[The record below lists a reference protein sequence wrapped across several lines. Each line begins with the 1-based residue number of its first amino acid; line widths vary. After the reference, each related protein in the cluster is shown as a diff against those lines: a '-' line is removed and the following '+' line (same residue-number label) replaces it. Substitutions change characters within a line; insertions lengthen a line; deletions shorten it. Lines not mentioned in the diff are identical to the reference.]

1 MRKQI
6 YIVVGVTMA
15 LLLGLVACDQYDWE
29 PPTWDYYENESPNPV
44 RPRPI
49 VYDDHVAPLFS
60 KYSCD
65 GCHNGQIPPDL
76 RPASS
81 ESELISGYID
91 ETDAENSL
99 VVQQINDDGHGGT
112 WNDKDLFTLLDWI
125 YVETQLK

>member
-1 MRKQI
+1 
-6 YIVVGVTMA
+6 MA
-15 LLLGLVACDQYDWE
+15 LLLGLAACDKHQWV
-29 PPTWDYYENESPNPV
+29 PPKWDYNENESPNPV

-76 RPASS
+76 RPAFS
-81 ESELISGYID
+81 ESAITSGYID
-91 ETDAENSL
+91 EIDAENSL
-99 VVQQINDDGHGGT
+99 IVIQINDDSHGGT